1 VRSLRRCIVTILFLA
16 SIYSILYSSAVL
28 SFSAV
33 SQNEDSGFLKF
44 EINDV
49 YVGNLTHTIE
59 ISNLNSTA
67 RVSGGKLF
75 VPLVRNATARHY
87 AILYDVYASSG
98 VQPKNISEDNSGNTY
113 AYWDNIEIDGNKA
126 FSVKISYYVLSF
138 DTRYVV
144 NSSLVASYNESSDLY
159 KKYTEPEELIQ
170 STHPS
175 IVSKAE
181 NLTSDENSSH
191 GKVSKIYNFVITH
204 MRYVFQEEERGAL
217 WALINRTGDC
227 SEYSYLF
234 VALCRAAGIP
244 ARVQTGFAFRSPSE
258 TIEDGHMW
266 AEYYLENYGWM
277 PVDATWRLFDALD
290 NRHFSSIQGIPEVI
304 PYANYGFNHTT
315 GPEPTDEQKV
325 SVKPCSTNV
334 FDGNS
339 FAENITKT
347 VSEVKRAKFAVFL
360 GKVFGTSLIFPSEAK
375 KVEQEFLES
384 KIYLQNAI
392 EFWDRQP
399 QLVQSSITAALDFAE
414 AALENAWLLIAKVL
428 CLILSVLIAILLIAL
443 VLLRRYQV
451 KQVTQA
457 AQL

>member
-1 VRSLRRCIVTILFLA
+1 MGPLHKWMVTILFLA
-16 SIYSILYSSAVL
+16 SIYGILCSSVAL
-28 SFSAV
+28 SLLSV
-33 SQNEDSGFLKF
+33 SQNEDSSFLKF

-59 ISNLNSTA
+59 VSNPSTG
-67 RVSGGKLF
+67 RVGGGKLF
-75 VPLVRNATARHY
+75 VPLIRNVTTRHY
-87 AILYDVYASSG
+87 VLLYNTYASNG
-98 VQPKNISEDNSGNTY
+98 VQPKIFEDNSGNIY

-144 NSSLVASYNESSDLY
+144 NSSLVASYDESSDLY

-181 NLTSDENSSH
+181 NLTGDENSSH

-234 VALCRAAGIP
+234 VALCRAAGVP

-258 TIEDGHMW
+258 TIEDGHVW

-277 PVDATWRLFDALD
+277 PVDATWRLFEALD
-290 NRHFSSIQGIPEVI
+290 NRHFSSIQSVPEVI
-304 PYANYGFNHTT
+304 SYANYVFNHTA

-325 SVKPCSTNV
+325 SVKPCSANV

-347 VSEVKRAKFAVFL
+347 VSEAKRAKFAVFL
-360 GKVFGTSLIFPSEAK
+360 GKVFGTSLIFPSEAEE
-375 KVEQEFLES
+375 VEQEFLKG

-428 CLILSVLIAILLIAL
+428 CLILSVLITILLIAL